1 MFLDICYCLGHHQTL
16 TASFQQPYYSL
27 FFLDWLIFAHHTH
40 TFRESSIHV
49 ISFCNLSRRKST
61 VRTPQCYLTLSSHVQ
76 KKGNEPGDEAN
87 MTLASMQGQNDFA
100 TAIKNQKKSMAMHW
114 KLRTVSTVFTEA
126 EGQQAS
132 LVVTG
137 DNLHSSYC
145 KQQ

>member
-1 MFLDICYCLGHHQTL
+1 M
-16 TASFQQPYYSL
+16 
-27 FFLDWLIFAHHTH
+27 
-40 TFRESSIHV
+40 R
-49 ISFCNLSRRKST
+49 
-61 VRTPQCYLTLSSHVQ
+61 

-87 MTLASMQGQNDFA
+87 MIFASMQGQNDFA
-100 TAIKNQKKSMAMHW
+100 TAIKNQKKSLAIHW
-114 KLRTVSTVFTEA
+114 KLWTVSTVFTEA